1 MNYRINIHYRKGA
14 EVFEIIRESDTE
26 GNYKKL
32 LTLIEQCHSGV
43 HKSMA
48 FQHNNKSLIL
58 PKCEL
63 TSAWFEVVIY

>member
-26 GNYKKL
+26 SNYKKYLNL
-32 LTLIEQCHSGV
+32 LEKCHSGAL
-43 HKSMA
+43 KSME
-48 FQHNNKSLIL
+48 FKHLEKRLIL